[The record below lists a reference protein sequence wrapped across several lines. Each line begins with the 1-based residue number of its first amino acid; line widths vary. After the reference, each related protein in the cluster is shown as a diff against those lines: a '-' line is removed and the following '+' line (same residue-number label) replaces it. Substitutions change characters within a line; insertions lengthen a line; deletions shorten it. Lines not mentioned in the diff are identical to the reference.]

1 MIILYTLASVAVV
14 SAVSLVGIGALMLQ
28 KNALQRALFVL
39 IAIAAGALFGDAL
52 IHLIPEALESGLPAA
67 HVSLA
72 VLAGIMAF
80 FILEKFLRW
89 KHTHELD
96 NHLYSNA
103 PHDEIGAGA
112 HVHPVGHL
120 ILVSD
125 ALHNAIDGVVI
136 AVAYL
141 VSVPTGIAT
150 TIAVILHEIPQEISD
165 FGLLLHA
172 GYSHRR
178 AIALNFVSALF
189 AVLGAAAVFAF
200 GSTLEN
206 ALPLLAA
213 FAAGNFLYIAGTD
226 LVPEIHK
233 TSSPKRSV
241 IQLVSLCA
249 GVAIMFALLWVE

>member
-1 MIILYTLASVAVV
+1 MIIVYTLASVLVV
-14 SAVSLVGIGALMLQ
+14 SAVSLIGIAALALQ

-39 IAIAAGALFGDAL
+39 IAVAAGALFGDAL
-52 IHLIPEALESGLPAA
+52 IHLIPEAFESGLPAA
-67 HVSLA
+67 HISLA
-72 VLAGIMAF
+72 VLGGIIAF

-103 PHDEIGAGA
+103 PHDETGA
-112 HVHPVGHL
+112 HVQPVGQL
-120 ILVSD
+120 VLVSD
-125 ALHNAIDGVVI
+125 ALHNLIDGVVI
-136 AVAYL
+136 GVAYL

-172 GYSHRR
+172 GYSRKK
-178 AIALNFVSALF
+178 AIALNFLSALF
-189 AVLGAAAVFAF
+189 AAFGAVAVFAF
-200 GSTLEN
+200 GAALES
-206 ALPLLAA
+206 ALPLIAA

-233 TSSPKRSV
+233 TSSPKHSV
-241 IQLVSLCA
+241 IQLISLCA
-249 GVAIMFALLWVE
+249 GVAIMFALVWVE

>member
-14 SAVSLVGIGALMLQ
+14 SVVSLIGIGALMLQ
-28 KNALQRALFVL
+28 KNALKRVLFVL
-39 IAIAAGALFGDAL
+39 ISVAAGALFGDAF
-52 IHLIPEALESGLPAA
+52 IHLIPESFKSGLPAS

-72 VLAGIMAF
+72 VLAGIVAF

-103 PHDEIGAGA
+103 PHDENGGA

-120 ILVSD
+120 VLVSD
-125 ALHNAIDGVVI
+125 ALHNLLDGIVI
-136 AVAYL
+136 GVAYL
-141 VSVPTGIAT
+141 VSIPTGIAT

-172 GYSHRR
+172 GFSRTR
-178 AIALNFVSALF
+178 ALWFNFLSALF
-189 AVLGAAAVFAF
+189 AALGAVAVFAF
-200 GSTLEN
+200 GDALKN

-233 TSSPKRSV
+233 TSSPKHSI

-249 GVAIMFALLWVE
+249 GVAIMFALLAIE